1 MKELDFIF
9 KNLPTTDESNFF
21 IKSFESFL
29 KGNVTKDSLISS
41 YPFLKD
47 TDLDKLKRDF
57 SKIRTELLSR
67 KKVKIYTPITLS
79 RELIIFIHS
88 ILTKFSNSIIS
99 IETTIDSSIVAGL
112 KFNLDGRVYDLTLDN
127 IKQKKMANK

>member
-1 MKELDFIF
+1 MKELDLIF
-9 KNLPTTDESNFF
+9 KNLPTTDESNYF

-29 KGNVTKDSLISS
+29 KGSVTKESLLSS
-41 YPFLKD
+41 YPFLRD
-47 TDLDKLKRDF
+47 TDIDRLINDF
-57 SKIRTELLSR
+57 SKIRTQLISR
-67 KKVKIYTPITLS
+67 KKVKIYSPITLS
-79 RELIIFIHS
+79 RELIMVIYS

-99 IETTIDSSIVAGL
+99 IDATVDSSIVAGL

>member
-112 KFNLDGRVYDLTLDN
+112 KFNLDGRVYNLTLDN
-127 IKQKKMANK
+127 INQKKMVNK